1 VLKVAEGTLGFTER
15 EFLLFFL
22 VLVRMTGLFILAPLF
37 GHASVPARA
46 KAGLAFAC
54 ALVVYPMMAQTPFE
68 MPTDVYELTSDVA
81 RELFVGATLGFVS
94 LLVLAAA
101 QYGGEMIDTQ
111 IGFSLANIVD
121 PSFGQ
126 QVSLLGQFHYL
137 VAMMVYMAVDGHHYL
152 IGALMRSYSVI
163 PVGGAGMS
171 SELFSLVLARFSD
184 LFMIAIRMSLPPVA
198 CLLITEIA
206 LGVLAKSVPQMNVLM
221 VGFPA
226 KIVVG
231 LAVVGLAIPGF
242 VGCAATAFASLRK
255 AIVVL
260 MRAF

>member
-1 VLKVAEGTLGFTER
+1 MAEATTVLTER

-37 GHASVPARA
+37 GHASIPAQA
-46 KAGLAFAC
+46 KAGLAFVC
-54 ALVVYPMMAQTPFE
+54 ALIVYPMTSRAPFE
-68 MPTDVYELTSDVA
+68 MPANVYELTSFVA
-81 RELFVGATLGFVS
+81 RELFVGAVIGFVA
-94 LLVLAAA
+94 LLVFAAA
-101 QYGGEMIDTQ
+101 QFGGEMIDTQ
-111 IGFSLANIVD
+111 VGFSLANIVD

-137 VAMMVYMAVDGHHYL
+137 LAMMVYLAVDGHHYL

-163 PVGGAGMS
+163 PMGQAGLS
-171 SELFSLVLARFSD
+171 PELFSLVLARFSD
-184 LFMIAIRMSLPPVA
+184 LFAMALRMSLPPVA
-198 CLLITEIA
+198 CLLIAEMA

-226 KIVVG
+226 KIAVG

-242 VGCAATAFASLRK
+242 AGYSASVLASLRK
-255 AIVVL
+255 VIAGLI
-260 MRAF
+260 RAF

>member
-1 VLKVAEGTLGFTER
+1 VFHVLEAAIGFTER

-37 GHASVPARA
+37 GHASIPAQS

-54 ALVVYPMMAQTPFE
+54 TLIVYPMAIQAPFE
-68 MPTDVYELTSDVA
+68 MPADVYELASFIA
-81 RELFVGATLGFVS
+81 RELFVGAVIGFVA
-94 LLVLAAA
+94 LLVFAAA

-137 VAMMVYMAVDGHHYL
+137 LAMMVYLAVDGHHYL

-163 PVGGAGMS
+163 PHQSRWQQRSPAHY
-171 SELFSLVLARFSD
+171 LQPQLA
-184 LFMIAIRMSLPPVA
+184 A
-198 CLLITEIA
+198 
-206 LGVLAKSVPQMNVLM
+206 
-221 VGFPA
+221 
-226 KIVVG
+226 
-231 LAVVGLAIPGF
+231 
-242 VGCAATAFASLRK
+242 ASL
-255 AIVVL
+255 AP
-260 MRAF
+260 RAHETRAPCSRHFPQTAAKCLQIQVPARSLAPRLSLRPLELSPERSRTPCPRHDHPCLWLPLLQTWVFGRSQT

>member
-1 VLKVAEGTLGFTER
+1 VLEAAIGFTER

-37 GHASVPARA
+37 GHASIPAQS

-54 ALVVYPMMAQTPFE
+54 TLIVYPMAIRAPFE
-68 MPTDVYELTSDVA
+68 MPADVYELASFIA
-81 RELFVGATLGFVS
+81 RELFVGAVIGFVA
-94 LLVLAAA
+94 LLVFAAA

-137 VAMMVYMAVDGHHYL
+137 LAMMVYLAVDGHHYL
-152 IGALMRSYSVI
+152 IGALMRSYSAI
-163 PVGGAGMS
+163 PMGQAGLAP
-171 SELFSLVLARFSD
+171 ELFSLVLARFSD
-184 LFMIAIRMSLPPVA
+184 LFVITLRMALPPVA

-206 LGVLAKSVPQMNVLM
+206 LGVLARSVPQMNVLM

-226 KIVVG
+226 KIAVG
-231 LAVVGLAIPGF
+231 LVVVGLAITGF
-242 VGCAATAFASLRK
+242 VGYFASVTAGLRK
-255 AIVVL
+255 VIAGLI
-260 MRAF
+260 RAL